1 MDPWT
6 VMKIAFMLSIAAGI
20 MTVVAVAVLWMALD
34 SAGVFHEVG
43 KTINDVTSG
52 GQDEGFDL
60 EGYLTLSRVLGF
72 TGVVAVVEVV
82 VMTALATLLAFMY
95 NVSSGMV
102 GGVEVTLA
110 EDD

>member
-1 MDPWT
+1 
-6 VMKIAFMLSIAAGI
+6 MKIAFILSLAAGI
-20 MTVVAVAVLWMALD
+20 MTVVAVAFLWMALD
-34 SAGVFHEVG
+34 AAGVFSKVG
-43 KTINDVTSG
+43 ETVNSVTSG
-52 GQDEGFDL
+52 GEDKGFDL
-60 EGYLTLSRVLGF
+60 EGYLTLSRVLGI
-72 TGVVAVVEVV
+72 TGIIAAVEVV